1 MDHKKAIELY
11 EEIVFNSKK
20 RTIKKALI
28 VISKI
33 FAVLCILV
41 GALFLAPSITGRV
54 IDGMQKHTAN
64 TLGVI
69 LFVLGLIVYY
79 FVSKNR

>member
-20 RTIKKALI
+20 RIIKKALI

-33 FAVLCILV
+33 FAVLCMLA
-41 GALFLAPSITGRV
+41 GALFLAPSITGKV
-54 IDGMQKHTAN
+54 IDGIQRQTAD

-69 LFVLGLIVYY
+69 LFILGLIVYY